1 MKQTKPFFSRGFGSP
16 DTLRQLQQLR
26 TTRSLQAEL
35 LQCKPH
41 IEWRPDIETV
51 GDGVSVQTLSFESPV
66 QRLLPAESRIATAL
80 LVTPK
85 QAKSTSSSVPLV
97 ALMPP
102 TADFTYAARLRIL
115 AVPLAHRGI
124 ASLVPM
130 IPFYAERKP
139 AEQFRACLMSVSDLF
154 ALGAGVIGETS
165 ALFNVLAAA
174 TAGGAHRF
182 HAFGIS
188 GYSLGGYLAA
198 QFACVSD
205 RELACVP
212 IVLPR
217 SATSVFTRGV
227 LSRIVD
233 FAGGLRSD
241 VIDPRRRQLIL
252 DAVDLREADFTIPRS
267 LFERQAEPGVFDR
280 FFQNSF
286 SPAMRNWLSA
296 LPFLNS
302 APRVPDE
309 EIRET
314 MYFFANFLEHMT
326 NLASFSSPLRP
337 DAMIKV
343 IAKHDQY
350 VPRDESLDACWP
362 GSTVHYL
369 DSGHVSTLFYQ
380 GMVVDT
386 IAESFRLLQRRK

>member
-1 MKQTKPFFSRGFGSP
+1 MS
-16 DTLRQLQQLR
+16 
-26 TTRSLQAEL
+26 
-35 LQCKPH
+35 
-41 IEWRPDIETV
+41 
-51 GDGVSVQTLSFESPV
+51 DGVSVHTLRFESPV
-66 QRLLPAESRIATAL
+66 HRLLPPESRMATAL

-85 QAKSTSSSVPLV
+85 QQAMSSSSSSSEPTSSFPLV

-115 AVPLAHRGI
+115 AVPLARRGI

-130 IPFYAERKP
+130 IPFYADRKP
-139 AEQFRACLMSVSDLF
+139 EEQFRACLMSVSDLF

-165 ALFNVLAAA
+165 ALFNVLAA
-174 TAGGAHRF
+174 GVNQHRF

-205 RELACVP
+205 RQLACVP

-233 FAGGLRSD
+233 FVGGLRAD

-252 DAVDLREADFTIPRS
+252 DAVELREADFTIPRS
-267 LFERQAEPGVFDR
+267 LFERPAEPGVFDR
-280 FFQNSF
+280 FFQNKF
-286 SPAMRNWLSA
+286 SPVMLNWMAMI
-296 LPFLNS
+296 PFVNS

-326 NLASFSSPLRP
+326 NLASFSAPQRP

-380 GMVVDT
+380 GMVLDT
-386 IAESFRLLQRRK
+386 IAESFDRLQHKNEFGERIP